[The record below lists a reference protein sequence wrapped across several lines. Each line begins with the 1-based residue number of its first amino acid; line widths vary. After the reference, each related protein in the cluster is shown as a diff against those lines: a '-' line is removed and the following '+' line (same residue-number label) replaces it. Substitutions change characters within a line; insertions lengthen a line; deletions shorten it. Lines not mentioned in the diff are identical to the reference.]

1 MDEGDCVWRIVESL
15 LDGEVVSVS
24 WQVETV
30 SVSVDD
36 NVDLDK
42 LFVIGLTVEVVLV
55 LTKVG
60 LVDGNGFLMDL
71 FVLYAL
77 RDICRSLFLEK

>member
-1 MDEGDCVWRIVESL
+1 M
-15 LDGEVVSVS
+15 
-24 WQVETV
+24 
-30 SVSVDD
+30 DD

-60 LVDGNGFLMDL
+60 LVDGNGFFMGL
-71 FVLYAL
+71 FTLYAL
-77 RDICRSLFLEK
+77 PNICRSLFLEK

>member
-1 MDEGDCVWRIVESL
+1 M
-15 LDGEVVSVS
+15 DGE
-24 WQVETV
+24 VETV
-30 SVSVDD
+30 SVSVDN

-60 LVDGNGFLMDL
+60 LVDGNGFFMDL
-71 FVLYAL
+71 FTLYAL
-77 RDICRSLFLEK
+77 PNICRSLFLET

>member
-1 MDEGDCVWRIVESL
+1 MESL
-15 LDGEVVSVS
+15 LDGEV
-24 WQVETV
+24 ETV
-30 SVSVDD
+30 SASVDN

-77 RDICRSLFLEK
+77 PDICRSLFLEK